1 MTKITVTH
9 EDHRIEEFAFDP
21 SKKIISL
28 GRRKNNDVC
37 IPDLSVSGNHAIIT
51 VNGEELILEDLKSTN
66 GSYVNGEFVERAR
79 ISTNTEI
86 ILGKILIDV
95 KLGTDT
101 GDTFANDRADLLPAA
116 TEREMAMSE
125 SAAVSGGHLEMESLH
140 NATGIAPADALPNR
154 PVRQEA
160 IREGA
165 PFSESIQKPAQ
176 VVADEHP
183 LNGVEHLV
191 VPESSQGLE
200 PINDSGSS
208 AATQPQVAAI
218 EIKNGVKSGQK
229 LPIDK
234 PVTTLGRPGI
244 QIAAIMRKPDGYF
257 LMHIES
263 DQGVDR
269 PVLNETAIGDEPVSL
284 RNGDAFTIAGIDVQF
299 MLS

>member
-1 MTKITVTH
+1 MTNITVTH
-9 EDHRIEEFAFDP
+9 ENHRIENFAFDP

-51 VNGEELILEDLKSTN
+51 VNGDELILEDLKSTN
-66 GSYVNGEFVERAR
+66 GSYVNGEFVERAKV
-79 ISTNTEI
+79 SGNTEI
-86 ILGKILIDV
+86 ILGKILIEV
-95 KLGTDT
+95 NAIEAPAANS
-101 GDTFANDRADLLPAA
+101 FSNDRPGLAQRAAVTPTPEPAA
-116 TEREMAMSE
+116 AMPSNNIDTESTLHEFVDAGGAAERPEHVEALLEPTPIMDAM
-125 SAAVSGGHLEMESLH
+125 
-140 NATGIAPADALPNR
+140 P
-154 PVRQEA
+154 
-160 IREGA
+160 
-165 PFSESIQKPAQ
+165 KPTQ
-176 VVADEHP
+176 GRADEHP

-191 VPESSQGLE
+191 APESSHGGVE
-200 PINDSGSS
+200 AMNEAGSTP
-208 AATQPQVAAI
+208 AKQARVAAI

-269 PVLNETAIGDEPVSL
+269 PVLNDDAIGDEPVSL
-284 RNGDAFTIAGIDVQF
+284 SNGDAFTIAGIEVQF